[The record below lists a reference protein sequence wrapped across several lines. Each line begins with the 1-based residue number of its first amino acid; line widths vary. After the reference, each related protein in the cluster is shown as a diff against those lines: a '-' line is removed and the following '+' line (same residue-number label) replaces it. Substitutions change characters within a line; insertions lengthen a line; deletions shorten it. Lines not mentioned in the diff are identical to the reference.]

1 MVRIVAILSG
11 TAAVMLAMV
20 PAAAAQDPA
29 GLQRRCERMG
39 LEIGVTG
46 DNVKRYAAACIQ
58 NGGRPPDPRPFM
70 PAKTTPAPDP
80 AALQRRCEQMGLEIG
95 VTGENVK
102 RYAAACVQNGGRPPD
117 PRRFMPAK
125 TTPAPDPAA
134 RARRCERAAA
144 EMGLRGSPRAAYLAR
159 CERG

>member
-1 MVRIVAILSG
+1 MTSGDRGPRVGRIVAILSG

-80 AALQRRCEQMGLEIG
+80 AA
-95 VTGENVK
+95 
-102 RYAAACVQNGGRPPD
+102 
-117 PRRFMPAK
+117 
-125 TTPAPDPAA
+125 